1 MTFPDPLDALI
12 PKNCNSIFCRSLRP
26 GQPRG
31 PRVTLSGILRGPSIE
46 PFLAEEGSLVRAPP
60 VQSPSTAHTVECLTN
75 MRGRI
80 WSPWKTSPPEMSP
93 ASPDPP
99 PSAPGGSGLRPQV
112 HAPHVVM
119 QSGHLQP
126 DLSTLAGRYDTN
138 VLPYKSLR
146 LLALFCQHE
155 SVYMLQDSE
164 RHPNVTVFH
173 PSHLACAGTPWP
185 SNLVVGGGGE
195 DCNDFGPLITHLV
208 VFLSH
213 VPLKGLGCGG

>member
-93 ASPDPP
+93 WGSPT
-99 PSAPGGSGLRPQV
+99 GLRP
-112 HAPHVVM
+112 
-119 QSGHLQP
+119 S
-126 DLSTLAGRYDTN
+126 
-138 VLPYKSLR
+138 LPYPSPAISDPCQAHTRWVRQCVDLPGMARSWVPDPLPSRMTMQHVTHDHDHGYRTHPLPPSLNDVPC
-146 LLALFCQHE
+146 LETKVPWLPTD
-155 SVYMLQDSE
+155 QD
-164 RHPNVTVFH
+164 P
-173 PSHLACAGTPWP
+173 
-185 SNLVVGGGGE
+185 
-195 DCNDFGPLITHLV
+195 
-208 VFLSH
+208 
-213 VPLKGLGCGG
+213 